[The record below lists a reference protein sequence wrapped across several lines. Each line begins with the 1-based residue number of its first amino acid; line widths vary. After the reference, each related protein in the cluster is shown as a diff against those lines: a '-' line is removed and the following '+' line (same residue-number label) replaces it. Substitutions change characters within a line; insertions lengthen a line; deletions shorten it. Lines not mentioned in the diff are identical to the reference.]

1 MKVFEFDPATGRRGA
16 QIGDIRR
23 PTALSNLEMAKCV
36 LPHATRDTQ
45 WAVATRAYLDGQP
58 ITDFYDRPVC
68 FCMGQWTAG
77 EETTWQWYALLPK
90 DGGMSAEFI
99 ASQEELY
106 AEGFRAF

>member
-16 QIGDIRR
+16 QIGDIQV
-23 PTALSNLEMAKCV
+23 PSALGNPGMAKCT
-36 LPHATRDTQ
+36 LPRAARDTR
-45 WAVATRAYLDGQP
+45 WSVATEAFDRNNER
-58 ITDFYDRPVC
+58 IEFDRPVC

-77 EETTWQWYALLPK
+77 EETTWHWYALLPQD
-90 DGGMSAEFI
+90 DGVSADFL